1 MVLPSFKSLGARR
14 RQQKEEGVP
23 ADGGIVSGEGEPSGD
38 SERTL
43 TPQQKYPANFLIKA
57 TKKRKTWI
65 TISSFFYFIS
75 VIFLI
80 LTLIGNINNKPVI
93 RSTWFFKLNL
103 SNIIPASSP
112 SDLIFTNSLARSLGL
127 HDFYQVGLW
136 NFCEGYT
143 SDGITHCS
151 SPHALYWFNPVSILL
166 NELLSGATI
175 ALPADINNILDL
187 IKIASRVMFG
197 CFLTGVCMNF
207 LSIFVAPVTLYSRWW
222 ELPFAIWTFI
232 AALLTAAGAIIG
244 TVMFV
249 IFRNVITSQAGLN
262 IGAEIGTQMFA
273 FMWVGAAF
281 SIFGWVIHLCLICC
295 CASRRDVK
303 TGRRKGD
310 KGAFLNGGE
319 EKKNAGGGGGAR
331 RRMLGLGRKKSAG
344 DAV

>member
-1 MVLPSFKSLGARR
+1 MVLPSFKDLGARR
-14 RQQKEEGVP
+14 RQQKDEGAPAEGP
-23 ADGGIVSGEGEPSGD
+23 ADGGIVQGEGESTGEPSGD

-43 TPQQKYPANFLIKA
+43 TPQQQYPANFSL
-57 TKKRKTWI
+57 
-65 TISSFFYFIS
+65 FFFIS

-80 LTLIGNINNKPVI
+80 LTLIGNVNDKPVI

-103 SNIIPASSP
+103 SNIIPSASP

-143 SDGITHCS
+143 SDGITSCS
-151 SPHALYWFNPVSILL
+151 HPHTLYWFNPVSILL

-175 ALPADINNILDL
+175 ALPANINNILDL
-187 IKIASRVMFG
+187 IRIASRVMFG

-207 LSIFVAPVTLYSRWW
+207 VSIFVAPVTLYSRWW
-222 ELPFAIWTFI
+222 EFPFAIWSFI
-232 AALLTAAGAIIG
+232 AALLTTAGAIIG
-244 TVMFV
+244 TVMFI

-262 IGAEIGTQMFA
+262 IGAEIGTQMYA

-281 SIFGWVIHLCLICC
+281 SIFGWIIHLCLICC

-303 TGRRKGD
+303 TGRRRGD
-310 KGAFLNGGE
+310 KGAFPDGDAGE
-319 EKKNAGGGGGAR
+319 KEKKKDAGAGGPR
-331 RRMLGLGRKKSAG
+331 RRMLNLGRKNSAG
-344 DAV
+344 DVV